1 MAETYFETKLHPKA
15 SRPWLT
21 ASSQIE
27 LSFTWSLFRNEDDTL
42 ILPRLKPRTPSRFL
56 PSGPLLSTHTQS
68 PSPEWGPT
76 QLFLCLP
83 TFPLIER
90 MLTTSLREHSN
101 SFPDDLPS
109 PRICPPA
116 SSARPSWIQF
126 LRTPF
131 PIVSLCSGTY
141 ELSGMRT
148 CSGSPGSLE

>member
-1 MAETYFETKLHPKA
+1 MAKTYLETKLHPKA

-56 PSGPLLSTHTQS
+56 PLGPLLSTHTQS

-101 SFPDDLPS
+101 SFPDGLQDLP
-109 PRICPPA
+109 
-116 SSARPSWIQF
+116 ARF
-126 LRTPF
+126 LCTPLLDSVPENPF
-131 PIVSLCSGTY
+131 SYRLSL
-141 ELSGMRT
+141 LRN
-148 CSGSPGSLE
+148 L